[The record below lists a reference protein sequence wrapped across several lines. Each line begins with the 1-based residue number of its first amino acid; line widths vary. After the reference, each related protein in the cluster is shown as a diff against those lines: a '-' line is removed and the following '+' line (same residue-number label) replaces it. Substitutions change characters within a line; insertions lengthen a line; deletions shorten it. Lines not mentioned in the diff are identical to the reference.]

1 VFGVKI
7 FKPGKDGLE
16 LKETISAKRCS
27 EIHWSGAKGDP
38 LRSGVDKK
46 TGIKF
51 HRIGISKKCAEHK
64 FGCKNMI
71 DDNRKSLCS
80 ESCRR
85 KRLARQRFH
94 SKQNQVKRE
103 ERERKKREPFLCV
116 ICTAPFK
123 QSRSDHVF
131 CSRKCRNDCTNN
143 RRKRIDVKDNA
154 IYGAVKP
161 RASKYA

>member
-1 VFGVKI
+1 MFGVKI

-16 LKETISAKRCS
+16 LKETVSAERCS

-38 LRSGVDKK
+38 LRSGIDKK
-46 TGIKF
+46 TGIRF
-51 HRIGISKKCAEHK
+51 HRIGVSKKCAEHE
-64 FGCKNMI
+64 FGCKNII
-71 DDNRKSLCS
+71 DDNRKVLCS

-143 RRKRIDVKDNA
+143 RRKRMDVKDNA

>member
-16 LKETISAKRCS
+16 LKETVSAERCS
-27 EIHWSGAKGDP
+27 EIHWSGVKGDP
-38 LRSGVDKK
+38 LRSGVDKN
-46 TGIKF
+46 GVRF
-51 HRIGISKKCAEHK
+51 HRLGTSKKCAEHK
-64 FGCKNMI
+64 FGCENMI

-116 ICTAPFK
+116 ICTTPFK

-143 RRKRIDVKDNA
+143 RRKRVDVKDNA
-154 IYGAVKP
+154 IYGAIKP